1 MELTA
6 VHHSHEITVDR
17 KERIHMATP
26 RKIGV
31 ISAVA
36 AALAAPLVAA
46 QPAVADPIGGWC
58 PGGEMRFNTNPL
70 GMNTVPAR
78 AGFQANL
85 GGCTGTP
92 AADVAFRSEF
102 NGNASCND
110 ALGFLEGTLEWA
122 NGEVSRVSG
131 QWHVPGGN
139 PAAAVT
145 NTLNIVDG
153 PGAGGKLHVDQA
165 PVDTQPLVNAC
176 MNGTMQGGRIP
187 INTLHF
193 N

>member
-1 MELTA
+1 MTF
-6 VHHSHEITVDR
+6 H
-17 KERIHMATP
+17 
-26 RKIGV
+26 
-31 ISAVA
+31 
-36 AALAAPLVAA
+36 
-46 QPAVADPIGGWC
+46 
-58 PGGEMRFNTNPL
+58 TNPI
-70 GMNTVPAR
+70 GMNTVPVR
-78 AGFQANL
+78 GGFNADI

-92 AADVAFRSEF
+92 AADVAFRTEF

-110 ALGFLEGTLEWA
+110 ALGHVEGTLEWG

-145 NTLNIVDG
+145 NVLNIMDG
-153 PGAGGKLHVDQA
+153 PGAGGRLHVDQG
-165 PVDTQPLVNAC
+165 PVDSQPLVGPC

-187 INTLHF
+187 IHTLHF